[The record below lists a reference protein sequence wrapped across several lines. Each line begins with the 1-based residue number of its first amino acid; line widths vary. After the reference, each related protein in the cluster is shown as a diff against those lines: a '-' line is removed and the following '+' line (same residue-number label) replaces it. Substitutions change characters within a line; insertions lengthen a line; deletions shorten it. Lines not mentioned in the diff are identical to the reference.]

1 MIQGTVMFSGNDRQP
16 CFADYKAKLYHKS
29 YIQHVAILI
38 SEHSTSNSTFINHND
53 FSTYTAVKSVLQ
65 QLGYGVR
72 FDFIDFYYLHPKD
85 QYSDDV
91 LISRIPVKWNPSP
104 SDYTS
109 VSLMERLKTR
119 YRQKATKTSYN
130 ILVGQD
136 DFYCGEPYFAA
147 KDFEQEERVEKYK
160 ELCNFFEL

>member
-16 CFADYKAKLYHKS
+16 CFADYKAKLYHS
-29 YIQHVAILI
+29 SHIQHVAILI
-38 SEHSTSNSTFINHND
+38 SENATSNSTFVNNND
-53 FSTYTAVKSVLQ
+53 FTTYTAVKAVLQ

-72 FDFIDFYYLHPKD
+72 FDFIDFYYLHPRDK
-85 QYSDDV
+85 YSDEV

-109 VSLMERLKTR
+109 VSLIERLRTR
-119 YRQKATKTSYN
+119 YRKKATKTSYN

-147 KDFEQEERVEKYK
+147 RDFEQEERTEKYK
-160 ELCNFFEL
+160 ELCDFFEL